1 MVLCLSSSTA
11 HAFNYARSA
20 HITTFIADE
29 SVPDG
34 IQKKALFKFDE
45 LLELDLRYIFEC
57 SQNASEGVHTPDI
70 NFKMHDLRTKDIM
83 VPVHTAELVHVDG
96 RAVFHLLFSSSATR
110 AAHIS
115 PQ

>member
-1 MVLCLSSSTA
+1 MVLSLSSSTA

-70 NFKMHDLRTKDIM
+70 NFKLHDLRTKDI
-83 VPVHTAELVHVDG
+83 HTAELVHVDG

>member
-1 MVLCLSSSTA
+1 MLVRPISPPSSWTRV
-11 HAFNYARSA
+11 FL
-20 HITTFIADE
+20 TE
-29 SVPDG
+29 SE
-34 IQKKALFKFDE
+34 KKALFKFDE

-70 NFKMHDLRTKDIM
+70 NFKLHDLRTKDI
-83 VPVHTAELVHVDG
+83 HTAELVHVDG